1 MDRMLV
7 VVLVLA
13 VGETSWALLCAYV
26 GVNIL
31 IFYAALVI
39 ASAVFWV
46 PGLTEKRAAAQS
58 ESLEGTT
65 APSG

>member
-1 MDRMLV
+1 MDRMLIV
-7 VVLVLA
+7 ILVLA

-31 IFYAALVI
+31 IFYAVLVI
-39 ASAVFWV
+39 ASAVFWL
-46 PGLTEKRAAAQS
+46 PGLTEKRGATPQ
-58 ESLEGTT
+58 ERPEGTA